1 MSVPIDLRIKIVL
14 LMAKFESPVVVR
26 RKLQV
31 EFGKNTPTKVCI
43 KATFDRFC

>member
-1 MSVPIDLRIKIVL
+1 
-14 LMAKFESPVVVR
+14 MAKFESPVVVR

-31 EFGKNTPTKVCI
+31 EFGKNTPTEVCI